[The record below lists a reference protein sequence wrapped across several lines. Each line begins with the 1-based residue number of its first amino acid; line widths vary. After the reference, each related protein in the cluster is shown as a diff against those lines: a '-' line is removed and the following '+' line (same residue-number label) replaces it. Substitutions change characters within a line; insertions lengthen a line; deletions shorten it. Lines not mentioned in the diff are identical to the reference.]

1 MKRCADSEYHSP
13 LFLDCCGLLRRVLR
27 DLRHDFGFRVGPW
40 NQSYLF
46 DTLPVTIEHEEDM
59 KPGDLVFVSATYHN
73 TKSMFFAVRRNK
85 SVVDAMAVLSVH
97 PSVILSVCCIMPY
110 NVLIA
115 ISFYSNVISLKLA
128 YQHDFSYCRTNYN
141 HSD

>member
-1 MKRCADSEYHSP
+1 MNVGVRCIDAEYHSP

-46 DTLPVTIEHEEDM
+46 DTLPITVEHEADM

-73 TKSMFFAVRRNK
+73 TKSMFLR
-85 SVVDAMAVLSVH
+85 
-97 PSVILSVCCIMPY
+97 VCVYSP
-110 NVLIA
+110 LIG
-115 ISFYSNVISLKLA
+115 V
-128 YQHDFSYCRTNYN
+128 
-141 HSD
+141 